1 MSKPQCRYNFKFA
14 EGLDSFFFFFNSVSL
29 GKNIGDG
36 VDPLNSTYK

>member
-14 EGLDSFFFFFNSVSL
+14 EELDPFFVFNSVSL

-36 VDPLNSTYK
+36 VDPLNCTYK

>member
-14 EGLDSFFFFFNSVSL
+14 EELDSFFFNSLSL

>member
-14 EGLDSFFFFFNSVSL
+14 EGLDSFFFFNSVSL